1 LPVARC
7 LLPVAFH
14 RQTINNFATSALD
27 IGDFIAIFPPF
38 ADSISTEGRFIKE
51 TDFRKVAVE
60 CARIADKNRADEIV
74 VFNLIGIAE
83 FCDYFVLC
91 NGTSGRQLQ
100 AIAGEIE
107 KQLKKQ
113 KVTKLGIEGASE
125 ARWILL
131 DYGGVIV
138 HLFMPDARLY
148 YDFDLLWGDA
158 KRVSWKP
165 KTEKTK

>member
-1 LPVARC
+1 MTSGILLLLSLP
-7 LLPVAFH
+7 F
-14 RQTINNFATSALD
+14 T
-27 IGDFIAIFPPF
+27 
-38 ADSISTEGRFIKE
+38 DSISTEGRFIKE
-51 TDFRKVAVE
+51 TDFRKVAVD

-74 VFNLIGIAE
+74 VFNLTGIAE

-91 NGTSGRQLQ
+91 NGTSRRQLQ
-100 AIAGEIE
+100 AIAREIE

-113 KVTKLGIEGASE
+113 KVTKLGIEGFGE
-125 ARWILL
+125 ARWVLL

-158 KRVSWKP
+158 KRVPWKP
-165 KTEKTK
+165 KMKKTK